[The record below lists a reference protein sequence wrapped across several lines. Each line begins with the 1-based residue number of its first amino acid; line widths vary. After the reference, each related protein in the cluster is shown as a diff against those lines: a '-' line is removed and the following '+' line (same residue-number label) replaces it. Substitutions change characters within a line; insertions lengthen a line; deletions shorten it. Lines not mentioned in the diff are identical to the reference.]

1 MAGSPD
7 QDFELEA
14 SWVLELASRPPGAR
28 GDKIVA
34 FQHAEEAA
42 TPFGRDDR
50 HNGTLAVHIAVT
62 RPWSM
67 RESIAQ
73 QA

>member
-1 MAGSPD
+1 MGLAGGPD

-14 SWVLELASRPPGAR
+14 SWVLKLASRPPGTR
-28 GDKIVA
+28 DDKLVA

-50 HNGTLAVHIAVT
+50 HNGTLAVHITPGMAY
-62 RPWSM
+62 
-67 RESIAQ
+67 A
-73 QA
+73 